1 MKVRKA
7 IIPAAGLGTRLLPNT
22 KSIPKEM
29 LPLVD
34 KPVIQYI
41 VEEAVA
47 AGVEEIL
54 IITNRGKSPIEDYF
68 DYAPDLEERLLADGK
83 EDEARTVRAVADMAD
98 VFFVRQKETKG
109 LGHAIWRA
117 KRFVGDEPFGILLG
131 DDIMLSE
138 KPVLKQLVEAA
149 EANSCSAIAVRE
161 VPDDLIVK
169 YSSVKF
175 EEKLGER
182 VYRISD
188 MNEKPTL
195 EEKLSQYAIL
205 GRYVLTPG
213 IFEILEHTA
222 PGRHNEIQLT
232 DGMRTL
238 CHREMMCAVD
248 FEGRRYD
255 TGNLRGYLESII
267 DFALKN
273 PEAGDW
279 LRQFIIDKAR
289 SFEA

>member
-47 AGVEEIL
+47 AGIEEIL
-54 IITNRGKSPIEDYF
+54 IITNRGKSAIENYF
-68 DYAPDLEERLLADGK
+68 DYAPDLEERLILDGK
-83 EDEARTVRAVADMAD
+83 QRDARIVREVADMAD
-98 VFFVRQKETKG
+98 VYFLRQKETKG
-109 LGHAIWRA
+109 LGHAVWRA
-117 KRFVGDEPFGILLG
+117 KSFVGDEPFAILLG

-138 KPVLKQLVEAA
+138 TPVLKQLVTAA
-149 EANSCSAIAVRE
+149 EANECSAVAVRR
-161 VPDDLIVK
+161 VPDELIVK
-169 YSSVKF
+169 YSSVKL
-175 EEKLGER
+175 EEKLSDR

-195 EEKLSQYAIL
+195 REKLSDYAIL
-205 GRYVLTPG
+205 GRYVLTPA
-213 IFEILEHTA
+213 IFDILEHTA
-222 PGRHNEIQLT
+222 PGRNNEIQLT
-232 DGMRTL
+232 DGMKEL
-238 CHREMMCAVD
+238 CHREKMCAVD

-255 TGNLRGYLESII
+255 TGNLRGYLEAII
-267 DFALKN
+267 DFALQN
-273 PEAGDW
+273 DEAGDW
-279 LRQFIIDKAR
+279 LRQFILDKAD
-289 SFEA
+289 SFRT